1 MHRIEGIDADREHQ
15 QSVDAQRNTGA
26 IRQSGLERREKTL
39 VDVRRDPTPGRT
51 IFEICLEARALLVR
65 INELMKT
72 VRQLNAVDHELES
85 GRNATSRI
93 IFTQARKG

>member
-1 MHRIEGIDADREHQ
+1 MLNVGGSA
-15 QSVDAQRNTGA
+15 S
-26 IRQSGLERREKTL
+26 
-39 VDVRRDPTPGRT
+39 
-51 IFEICLEARALLVR
+51 LEARALLVR